1 MATIGHVQMNA
12 GPTVPSEYAKT
23 VKIPAVMHMHEI
35 EIDNELNRPI
45 DRSSWGS

>member
-1 MATIGHVQMNA
+1 MNA

-35 EIDNELNRPI
+35 EIESELHSPM
-45 DRSSWGS
+45 DRLS